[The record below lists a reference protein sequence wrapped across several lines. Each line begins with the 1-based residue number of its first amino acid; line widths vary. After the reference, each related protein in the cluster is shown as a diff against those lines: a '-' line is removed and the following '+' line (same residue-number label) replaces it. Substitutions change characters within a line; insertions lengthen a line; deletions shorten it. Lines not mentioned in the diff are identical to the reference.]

1 MKKIYLA
8 RDLAQAQLLV
18 NLLEMQ
24 MIPSM
29 LQNFHQSGGLGD
41 LAVSYPEVWIRRDQ
55 DEARARRVIEQFEG
69 SKPASGAERACPHC
83 QELNPEGFEVCWHC
97 EKALD

>member
-8 RDLAQAQLLV
+8 RDLAQAQLVV
-18 NLLEMQ
+18 NMLAMQ
-24 MIPSM
+24 MIPAM
-29 LQNFHQSGGLGD
+29 LQPIYQSGGLGD

-55 DEARARRVIEQFEG
+55 DESRARMVIERFEG
-69 SKPASGAERACPHC
+69 AEKMSAEERACPHC
-83 QELNPEGFEVCWHC
+83 QEMNPGDFELCWHC